1 MVDYKDE
8 CDQDSRFFLFDVFD
22 FAGTVS
28 PQVCRTVD
36 AVVLAMPGTTVHK
49 AVSAPCHVP
58 LAIGATATRP
68 SLAPLADTAAL
79 LCWAVIPAP
88 APAVQG
94 TIAWPVREVFVIHVG
109 GTRSVTS
116 STDNIMKIHVRITL
130 TVECIRTCLCLFLLY
145 V

>member
-22 FAGTVS
+22 FAGTVC
-28 PQVCRTVD
+28 PRVCRTVD

-49 AVSAPCHVP
+49 AVSAPCPVP

-79 LCWAVIPAP
+79 LCWAVIPAR

-116 STDNIMKIHVRITL
+116 STHDEKTGSDH
-130 TVECIRTCLCLFLLY
+130 F
-145 V
+145 